1 MTIVPWFKKETM
13 IKKEKVSLLVLII
26 TVGFFTAVVYYYIMG
41 FLLGKTWPENTFLFR
56 PDVAFWD
63 FYRVLEQSANL
74 NPFAKDM
81 GGFAGGPFGH
91 LVGYMFSAI
100 HIKWLQLCIFFTS
113 FFTVFILMVKH
124 YLYGLKSK
132 LTSYQLLTIF
142 IIVFFTYP
150 VLFAVD
156 RANFD
161 MLVCVFIFLF
171 AFTYIKQKYKVSTI
185 FLSLAIAIKPYTIVF
200 IMVYIF
206 DKRYK
211 NSLLVIFNTIFLTAL
226 SLFLFKDGLFLETQ
240 KFFSA
245 AFNTASYLA
254 AGGQLEYTSDLYSF
268 FIVVARF
275 IGNLFG
281 LDRNGAGI
289 FLPTYPEFTILY
301 ILLAIIAAIYFIIY
315 LWERPQPL
323 WKVMAVLSIIIILL
337 PIASHDYRLIFLLV
351 PMMMYLANDGRT
363 SNDLIIVILLGLLLI
378 PKNYYRIGIAI
389 NPLLLIGLLVS
400 TIPGAFAISGVRS
413 TLRFIYRNLL
423 SIFTNVKLKSQTI
436 CAKLQ
441 STLTIAETEDQVKQD
456 HFQPEFLRAFF
467 IILGSAILIVI
478 INLIIPQLMKNE
490 LNQNIVEKFIAV
502 SGYAPEQVERTQY
515 LVSLIVFPIS
525 CFIGWLLSIKFVRG
539 AKK

>member
-1 MTIVPWFKKETM
+1 MTIGPWFKKEAM
-13 IKKEKVSLLVLII
+13 IKEEKINLLVLMI
-26 TVGFFTAVVYYYIMG
+26 TVGFFAAVVYHYVMG
-41 FLLGKTWPENTFLFR
+41 FLLGKPWPENTFLFR
-56 PDVAFWD
+56 PDLAFWD
-63 FYRVLEQSANL
+63 FYRVLDQSANL

-91 LVGYMFSAI
+91 LVGYLFSVI
-100 HIKWLQLCIFFTS
+100 RIKWLQLCIYFTA
-113 FFTVFILMVKH
+113 FFTVFIFMVKH
-124 YLYGLKSK
+124 YLYGLKLK
-132 LTSYQLLTIF
+132 ITSYQLLTIF
-142 IIVFFTYP
+142 IIVFLTYP

-185 FLSLAIAIKPYTIVF
+185 FLSLAIAIKPYTIIL

-211 NSLLVIFNTIFLTAL
+211 NSLLVIFNTLFLTAL
-226 SLFLFKDGLFLETQ
+226 SLFLFKDGLFLEIQ

-245 AFNTASYLA
+245 TFSTVSYLA

-268 FIVVARF
+268 FIVVVRF

-281 LDRNGAGI
+281 IGKNGSEI
-289 FLPTYPEFTILY
+289 FLPSYPGFTILY
-301 ILLAIIAAIYFIIY
+301 ILLSIVAIIYFIIY
-315 LWERPQPL
+315 LWGRPQPL
-323 WKVMAVLSIIIILL
+323 WKVMAVLSIFIVLL

-351 PMMMYLANDGRT
+351 PMMMYLANDERT
-363 SNDLIIVILLGLLLI
+363 SNDLFIVILLGLLLI
-378 PKNYYRIGIAI
+378 PKNYYKIGMVL

-400 TIPGAFAISGVRS
+400 VIPGAFTLSGVRS
-413 TLRFIYRNLL
+413 TLRFINNNLL
-423 SIFTNVKLKSQTI
+423 SIFSNVKLRYQTI
-436 CAKLQ
+436 CGKLQ
-441 STLTIAETEDQVKQD
+441 SALTIAETEEQIKQD
-456 HFQPEFLRAFF
+456 HFQHEFLRAFF
-467 IILGSAILIVI
+467 IILGSAVLIVI
-478 INLIIPQLMKNE
+478 INLIIPQLMINE

-502 SGYAPEQVERTQY
+502 SGYVPEQVERTQY

-525 CFIGWLLSIKFVRG
+525 CFIGWLLSIKFARG